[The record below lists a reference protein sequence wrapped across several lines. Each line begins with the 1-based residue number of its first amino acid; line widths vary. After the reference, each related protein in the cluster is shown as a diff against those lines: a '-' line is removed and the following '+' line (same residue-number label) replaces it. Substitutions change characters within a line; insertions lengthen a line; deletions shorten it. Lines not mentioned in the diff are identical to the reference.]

1 MGLLTVLVFFGVMV
15 LITTERVHRTAAA
28 LVGAAVLMLAKVF
41 SFDEALEYVD
51 FNTIG
56 VLVGMMLFVAVI
68 KESGM
73 FEYVAIKSAKL
84 VNADPWKM
92 MVIFVIITAVLSSCL
107 EDRKSVV

>member
-1 MGLLTVLVFFGVMV
+1 MGLLTILVFLGVMV

-28 LVGAAVLMLAKVF
+28 LVGAAVLMLIKVF

-56 VLVGMMLFVAVI
+56 VLVGMMLFVAVL
-68 KESGM
+68 KRSGM

-92 MVIFVIITAVLSSCL
+92 MIIFVIITALLSPFCWL
-107 EDRKSVV
+107 DL